1 MTTNPLKQ
9 GLLTENSAGIG
20 PITRG
25 MVRERAVK
33 LALSNGRAAH
43 EVSISDWD
51 QARQELTGGPED
63 NPNEAGRESDRWA
76 PETGRENDEGR
87 SPSARLVSEGGAE
100 AEHDQMLQA
109 ARFRSGDK

>member
-1 MTTNPLKQ
+1 MTANPLKQ

-63 NPNEAGRESDRWA
+63 NPN
-76 PETGRENDEGR
+76 DEGR